1 MTGSPPSR
9 RAPVPVVALA
19 PSAASIVGVTPVV
32 RTFHHDPRGFLLETL
47 RTDDAKVDGD
57 RFRMSY
63 SSLTL
68 PGQFRDAD
76 RWHLHQVQT
85 DRFVVVLGEMML
97 ALLDHRP
104 SSPTHGRLEV
114 LRMVGAAH
122 AAPAS
127 TPPKDVPTYL
137 VPIPPGVLHC
147 IGNLGS
153 EPFLLQNYPTELYN
167 PGDEGRV
174 PFASVPV
181 ASIAGPFAWNL
192 VRRQGADG
200 RAG

>member
-1 MTGSPPSR
+1 MTARTPSGQSPT
-9 RAPVPVVALA
+9 PVVALD

-32 RTFHHDPRGFLLETL
+32 RTFHHDPRGFLVETL
-47 RTDDAKVDGD
+47 RADDAQVDGA

-76 RWHLHQVQT
+76 RWHLHQIQS

-104 SSPTHGRLEV
+104 ASPTHGRLEV
-114 LRMVGAAH
+114 LRMVGAVH

-127 TPPKDVPTYL
+127 APPKDVRTFL
-137 VPIPPGVLHC
+137 VPIPPGVLHG

-167 PGDEGRV
+167 PADEGRV
-174 PFASVPV
+174 PFASVAV
-181 ASIAGPFAWNL
+181 ASLGGPFAWNL
-192 VRRQGADG
+192 VRRQGDDD
-200 RAG
+200 RPR